1 MSEGDLNDRGPR
13 LSTIW
18 MVFATKP
25 NISKIMKRLK
35 IMEASKG
42 QNAAEILVSY
52 DLRCTYYLLRVI

>member
-35 IMEASKG
+35 IMEASKS